1 MIKREEQREMRAW
14 RKIRACRTIEEV
26 NKILIDEDI
35 KNETRERLTNDWQRM
50 NRIVNFR
57 IPGLVPA

>member
-1 MIKREEQREMRAW
+1 MTTREEQREMKAW
-14 RKIRACRTIEEV
+14 RKIRACKTIKEV
-26 NKILIDEDI
+26 NDILIDEDI
-35 KNETRERLTNDWQRM
+35 SNKTAERLTADWQHM

>member
-14 RKIRACRTIEEV
+14 RKIRSCRTIEEV
-26 NKILIDEDI
+26 NNILRDEDI
-35 KNETRERLTNDWQRM
+35 NNKTAERLTQDWNHM